1 MVLLPWRNT
10 AGWGSFTGAHDG
22 RSREKIT
29 SGCTKC
35 FWSFTT
41 ISLLLWTDDSVSKG
55 TAYLQSWRWSVRGAR
70 LGKFSLIHSYSTR
83 SLTSSTLTWKTAT
96 ASWAHFCPFFPPE
109 KKKNQRIS
117 EVRKI
122 YHLSWDCEWN
132 SVAVIRYFCGGTNE
146 WQIHQGF
153 HPKSY
158 SASMQV
164 IS

>member
-22 RSREKIT
+22 GSREKIT

-41 ISLLLWTDDSVSKG
+41 IFLLLWTDDSVSKG

-109 KKKNQRIS
+109 KKKKS
-117 EVRKI
+117 EDLWSQEDLSFILGLWMKFSSCYKI
-122 YHLSWDCEWN
+122 FLWWNKRMTDPPRLS
-132 SVAVIRYFCGGTNE
+132 SNE
-146 WQIHQGF
+146 LF
-153 HPKSY
+153 S
-158 SASMQV
+158 
-164 IS
+164 

>member
-55 TAYLQSWRWSVRGAR
+55 TAYLQSWRWSVRGGR
-70 LGKFSLIHSYSTR
+70 PGKFSLIHSYSTR

-96 ASWAHFCPFFPPE
+96 ASWAHFCPFFQPE
-109 KKKNQRIS
+109 KKKKKS
-117 EVRKI
+117 EDLWSQEDLSFILGLWMKSSSCYKI
-122 YHLSWDCEWN
+122 FLWWNKRMIDPLRLS
-132 SVAVIRYFCGGTNE
+132 SNE
-146 WQIHQGF
+146 LF
-153 HPKSY
+153 S
-158 SASMQV
+158 
-164 IS
+164 